1 MNLNSKN
8 DVWGMLHNLGH
19 IAGHMTEGLD
29 DNSMIPDTIKM
40 NIYRRPSSANA
51 PRSRSVG
58 YDMFS
63 PLAHAVS
70 EKARADH
77 SKMMMERVMSKARMM
92 GMGMERSS
100 VNVGGNLLHRNPA
113 LQSQPYSEN
122 FQFKNQLPPA
132 YAKVKRRGMN
142 YAGRGLYA

>member
-1 MNLNSKN
+1 MMSQMMSHR
-8 DVWGMLHNLGH
+8 DVWGLLHNLGH
-19 IAGHMTEGLD
+19 IAGHQTEGLD
-29 DNSMIPDTIKM
+29 NTSTIPDTIKM
-40 NIYRRPSSANA
+40 NINRRSSNA

-77 SKMMMERVMSKARMM
+77 SKMMLERIMSKARMA
-92 GMGMERSS
+92 GAGEKTS

-122 FQFKNQLPPA
+122 FMFKNQLPPA
-132 YAKVKRRGMN
+132 YAKIKRRGMS
-142 YAGRGLYA
+142 YAGAGLYA

>member
-1 MNLNSKN
+1 MNRKN
-8 DVWGMLHNLGH
+8 DVWGLLHNLGH
-19 IAGHMTEGLD
+19 IAGHQTEGLD
-29 DNSMIPDTIKM
+29 NTSVIPDTIKM
-40 NIYRRPSSANA
+40 NINRRPASSNA
-51 PRSRSVG
+51 PRSRAVG

-77 SKMMMERVMSKARMM
+77 SKMMLERIMSKARMA
-92 GMGMERSS
+92 GAGEKSS

-122 FQFKNQLPPA
+122 FMFKNQLPPA

-142 YAGRGLYA
+142 FAGQGLYA